1 MELMKTFIPYV
12 ITIINGKMNISS
24 IGDNHND
31 GVSQSDALYSNK
43 EDETEFNYDPNGEKG
58 PAQRGRIHP
67 EWGSCS
73 HGSMQSPIDLM
84 NDGVDKPANSSHRN
98 RGHDMMLKWEGGA
111 GIIEINGSGYMD
123 SSSAAGIHLLN
134 IQSMA
139 KEVFNSLI
147 CQLPLEARM
156 VDASL
161 DRKGCCCWYYVHDR
175 RTRLFPVICLELQGP
190 AATAKMQKHGSLPK

>member
-58 PAQRGRIHP
+58 PAERGRIHP

-84 NDGVDKPANSSHRN
+84 NDGVDKPSNSSLRN

-139 KEVFNSLI
+139 KE
-147 CQLPLEARM
+147 
-156 VDASL
+156 
-161 DRKGCCCWYYVHDR
+161 
-175 RTRLFPVICLELQGP
+175 
-190 AATAKMQKHGSLPK
+190 ATFRGTHG

>member
-58 PAQRGRIHP
+58 PAERGRIHP

-84 NDGVDKPANSSHRN
+84 NDGVDKPSNSSLRN

-139 KEVFNSLI
+139 KERHTWLM
-147 CQLPLEARM
+147 Q
-156 VDASL
+156 ASIGKVAVVGIMYMIGGPDSFL
-161 DRKGCCCWYYVHDR
+161 SSDSYNRFPAPMNKIQR
-175 RTRLFPVICLELQGP
+175 RVQMIQ
-190 AATAKMQKHGSLPK
+190 AYIIIAT